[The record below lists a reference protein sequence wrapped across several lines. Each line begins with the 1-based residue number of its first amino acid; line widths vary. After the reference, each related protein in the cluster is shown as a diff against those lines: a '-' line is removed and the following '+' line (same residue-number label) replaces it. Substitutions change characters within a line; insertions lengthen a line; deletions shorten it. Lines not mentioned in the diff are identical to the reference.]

1 MFCSVILAATVALVK
16 SAQVGDVTVA
26 CDNAKGWSFS
36 ASCAAENGAE
46 VVTVDLSSP
55 VETQPPKFDVDF
67 KFSGADVRHVWTTDY
82 TRRDMTI
89 WPSLWGEGKKYN
101 AQLAQNVPLLAAV
114 NANDRAKLTMAT
126 SEAFNKV
133 IMRMYVHE
141 RTCDVTCGFT
151 YFTELAAPVKSYRIK
166 IRIDRRERFWADS
179 VREATAWISAVAG
192 FKPAY
197 VPEAAFDPLY
207 SSWYA
212 YLQDVHDKPL
222 EEEARLA
229 VSLGMKTMILDDGWQ
244 KEKSI
249 SFYSAVGDWMPV
261 KSRFPDMKA
270 HVDAV
275 HKAGLKYMLWLS
287 VPYIGDESDAW
298 KRFEKKLLKL
308 PGNSKGPGRVGI
320 LDPRF
325 PDVREYL
332 LQTYERVI
340 RDWGFDGVK
349 LDFIDCFVFGEKDHA
364 EEDGYAGRDIKSLP
378 VAVDVLMKDV
388 NRRLRKINPD
398 VLIEFRQK
406 YMGPAILQYGN
417 MIRAAD
423 CPADMA
429 SNRRRICNLRL
440 TSGNTA
446 VHGDMLVWSADETPE
461 GAALPIL
468 SSLFGVI
475 QYSMV
480 LQTIPER
487 QREVVRHWLKFSQDH
502 RDALMRGD
510 FRPHQPHA
518 GYPLVEAENTKERII
533 AVYVAGTM
541 AATGALDK
549 PVYLINATGEK
560 SLVTDLPSDAT
571 VEYFDTFGAKT
582 GSVKVGA
589 GLQRLQIPASG
600 YAIIRK

>member
-67 KFSGADVRHVWTTDY
+67 KFSGADVHHVWTTDY
-82 TRRDMTI
+82 SRRDMTV
-89 WPSLWGEGKKYN
+89 WPSLWPEGKKYN

-229 VSLGMKTMILDDGWQ
+229 ASLGMKTMILDDGWQ

-364 EEDGYAGRDIKSLP
+364 EEDGYVGRDIKSLP

-518 GYPLVEAENTKERII
+518 GYPIVEAENTKERII
-533 AVYVAGTM
+533 AVYVACTR
-541 AATGALDK
+541 AATGALDT

-560 SLVTDLPSDAT
+560 SLVTDLPSAAT

-582 GSVKVGA
+582 GSVTVEA

>member
-1 MFCSVILAATVALVK
+1 MLNSIVLAATVALVR
-16 SAQVGDVTVA
+16 SSQVGDVTVSCGDA
-26 CDNAKGWSFS
+26 AGWSFS

-55 VETQPPKFDVDF
+55 LEARLPKFDVDF
-67 KFSGADVRHVWTTDY
+67 KFSGADVHHVWTTDY

-89 WPSLWGEGKKYN
+89 WPGLWAQGKTYVS
-101 AQLAQNVPLLAAV
+101 QLAQEAPLLSAV
-114 NANDRAKLTMAT
+114 NCNDRAKLTMAT

-133 IMRMYVHE
+133 IMRMFVNE
-141 RTCDVTCGFT
+141 RTCDVNCGFT
-151 YFTELAAPVKSYRIK
+151 YFTELAAPAKSYRVK
-166 IRIDRRERFWADS
+166 ILIDRRERFWADS
-179 VREATAWISAVAG
+179 VREASDWIADAAG
-192 FKPAY
+192 FRPAH

-229 VSLGMKTMILDDGWQ
+229 ASLGMKTMILDDGWQ
-244 KEKSI
+244 KEKSV

-287 VPYIGDESDAW
+287 VPYIGDESEAW
-298 KRFEKKLLKL
+298 KRFEKKLLTI
-308 PGNSKGPGRVGI
+308 PGGKGPGRVGI

-325 PDVREYL
+325 PEVREYL

-340 RDWGFDGVK
+340 GEWGFDGVK
-349 LDFIDCFVFGEKDHA
+349 LDFIDCFTLGANDRA
-364 EEDGYAGRDIKSLP
+364 EAEGYAGRDIRSMP
-378 VAVDVLMKDV
+378 DAVDVLMKEV

-398 VLIEFRQK
+398 VLIEFRQR
-406 YMGPAILQYGN
+406 YMGPAIRQYGN

-440 TSGNTA
+440 TSGNAA
-446 VHGDMLVWSADETPE
+446 VHADMLVWSADETPE

-518 GYPLVEAENTKERII
+518 GFPVVEAENAKERIV
-533 AVYVAGTM
+533 AVYVAGTA

-549 PVYLINATGEK
+549 PVYLINATGAK
-560 SLVTDLPSDAT
+560 SLVVELPAEAD
-571 VEYFDTFGAKT
+571 VVYFDTVGAKT
-582 GSVKVGA
+582 GSAKVGA
-589 GLQRLQIPASG
+589 GLQRLDIPASG
-600 YAIIRK
+600 YALITR

>member
-1 MFCSVILAATVALVK
+1 MFYSIILAATVALVK
-16 SAQVGDVTVA
+16 SVQVGDVTVS
-26 CDNAKGWSFS
+26 CDDARGWSFS

-67 KFSGADVRHVWTTDY
+67 KFSGADVHHVWSTDFS
-82 TRRDMTI
+82 RRDMTV
-89 WPSLWGEGKKYN
+89 WPSLWPEGKKYVS
-101 AQLAQNVPLLAAV
+101 QLAREAPLLSAV

-133 IMRMYVHE
+133 IMRMFVHE
-141 RTCDVTCGFT
+141 RTCNVSCGFT
-151 YFTELAAPVKSYRIK
+151 YFTELAAPASSYRVK

-179 VREATAWISAVAG
+179 VREASDWVGSAAG
-192 FKPAY
+192 FRPAP

-229 VSLGMKTMILDDGWQ
+229 ASLGMKTMILDDGWQ
-244 KEKSI
+244 KEKSV

-275 HKAGLKYMLWLS
+275 HNAGLKYMLWLS
-287 VPYIGDESDAW
+287 VPYIGDETEIW
-298 KRFEKKLLKL
+298 KRFEKKLLTI
-308 PGNSKGPGRVGI
+308 PGGKGPGRVGV

-349 LDFIDCFVFGEKDHA
+349 LDFIDCFVLGGKDRA
-364 EEDGYAGRDIKSLP
+364 EAENYAGRDIKSLP
-378 VAVDVLMKDV
+378 VAVDVLMKEV

-398 VLIEFRQK
+398 VLIEFRQR
-406 YMGPAILQYGN
+406 YMGPAIRQYGN

-440 TSGNTA
+440 TSGSTA

-487 QREVVRHWLKFSQDH
+487 HREVVRHWLRFSQEH

-518 GYPLVEAENTKERII
+518 GFPLVEAENASERIA

-560 SLVTDLPSDAT
+560 SLVAELPAAAN
-571 VEYFDTFGAKT
+571 VEYFDTFGVKT
-582 GSVKVGA
+582 GSAKVGA
-589 GLQRLQIPASG
+589 GLQRLDIPASG
-600 YAIIRK
+600 YALIKK